1 MEHTRRLLIFG
12 AAASL
17 ALPGLASQRR
27 ALATMTEG
35 PFYPPRAWRNDSP
48 DRWPDQDADLSRV
61 RRGGEVLSAQGE
73 HLGLELVLADTQ
85 GRLIDGAEIELWQ
98 CDAMAQYRHPNVPAR
113 AGGFDPGFQGY
124 GATRSGPQGQ
134 ARLRSIK
141 PVAYPGRTPHI
152 HFTLR
157 HASFGTLTSQLFV
170 AGEPG
175 NAQDGLWR
183 RLSDA
188 DRAGL
193 ALNLQTATLDNG
205 LRWMARHTLV
215 VPA

>member
-1 MEHTRRLLIFG
+1 MPGMENTRRLLVLG
-12 AAASL
+12 TAAGL
-17 ALPGLASQRR
+17 ALPALAAQRR

-35 PFYPPRAWRNDSP
+35 PFYPPRAWREN
-48 DRWPDQDADLSRV
+48 WPDQDADLAHV
-61 RRGGEVLSAQGE
+61 RRGREVLSARGE
-73 HLGLELVLADTQ
+73 HLGLELVLADTT

-98 CDAMAQYRHPNVPAR
+98 CDVMAQYRHPNVPAA
-113 AGGFDPGFQGY
+113 AGGHDPGFQGH
-124 GATRSGPQGQ
+124 GATRSGAQGQ
-134 ARLRSIK
+134 AQLRTIK

-170 AGEPG
+170 AGDPG
-175 NAQDGLWR
+175 NARDFLWR
-183 RLSDA
+183 ALPAA

-193 ALNLQTATLDNG
+193 EMQLQTATPGSG